1 MNILNLGS
9 LNIDKTYSVEHYA
22 EAGETIQ
29 AKAYGEFCG
38 GKGLNQSIALA
49 RAGAQVFHA
58 GCVGPDGGILL
69 DALAAAGVRT
79 ELIRESTEPSGHAV
93 IQVNPE
99 GQNKITIFGGANRN
113 VTPAY
118 IDEVLTHFGPGDIL
132 LLQNEI
138 SNVPYAIE
146 KGREKG
152 MTVVFNP
159 SPINGDLERCDLRLV
174 DYLILNEVEGRRLA
188 GTDAEGAEG
197 VVEKLGVKYPRAI
210 LGLTLGSRGSCYAD
224 GKVIF
229 YQAIFPAKAVD
240 TTGAGDTFTGYF
252 LAGIAAGRAPAEAME
267 YAAMASAISVSRH
280 GAAPGIPNCDEVCLE
295 LARWRKNS
303 ENEKGEK
310 KVR

>member
-174 DYLILNEVEGRRLA
+174 DYLILNEVEGA
-188 GTDAEGAEG
+188 VISKVPESDEEG
-197 VVEKLGVKYPRAI
+197 I
-210 LGLTLGSRGSCYAD
+210 LKELMSRFPHTRIVLTLGIRGCVYGYKD
-224 GKVIF
+224 KVLRR
-229 YQAIFPAKAVD
+229 PACRVKAVD
-240 TTGAGDTFTGYF
+240 TTAAGDTFTGF
-252 LAGIAAGRAPAEAME
+252 FMGSILGGNSVEEALE
-267 YAAMASAISVSRH
+267 TASAAAALAVSRD
-280 GAAPGIPNCDEVCLE
+280 GAGASIPTWKEVQE
-295 LARWRKNS
+295 FGSRQK
-303 ENEKGEK
+303 
-310 KVR
+310 

>member
-210 LGLTLGSRGSCYAD
+210 LVLTLGSRGSCYAD

-229 YQAIFPAKAVD
+229 YQAIFHSKK
-240 TTGAGDTFTGYF
+240 T
-252 LAGIAAGRAPAEAME
+252 LIKHKGILKKTQ
-267 YAAMASAISVSRH
+267 SR
-280 GAAPGIPNCDEVCLE
+280 C
-295 LARWRKNS
+295 
-303 ENEKGEK
+303 
-310 KVR
+310 